1 MLLFNSQYYLNPK
14 SKKRKLL
21 AIANSQKKKNYYIWL
36 SKKQKKEKRTTTHGH
51 HGHHHSPLE
60 HYPLPHHH
68 YYCYRFTHSAT
79 MDILVIYPSYS
90 PQSFYHI
97 VTYPFSYITSIVTHL
112 SSSTILYSVSTLSQ
126 YNYFFSADS
135 ILI

>member
-60 HYPLPHHH
+60 HYPLPHH

-90 PQSFYHI
+90 PQSFYYI